1 MKKEE
6 INIEKEYVLIAGV
19 ELPNDDRFEYSM
31 NELSRLCE
39 ACGLEVAGSVT
50 QSLDCKNNA
59 YYLGPGKVIEIR
71 DLAHNLEVGL
81 IVFNDTLTPSQLRNL
96 QDETDTPVMDRTML
110 ILEIFR
116 KRARSREAR
125 LQVELASL
133 EYLKPRLTGM
143 YDALTRQG
151 GTSGSMSNRGAGETK
166 LELDR
171 RRMDKRLVEL
181 RRELKE
187 VASERVVQRKQRK
200 RSGMKLAALVGYTN
214 ARKSTLMNA
223 IVDRYVRDEERK
235 VFEADMLFAT
245 LDTTVRRVDISKNK
259 SFLLSDTVGF
269 VNKLPTGL
277 VEAFKS
283 TLEEIKEADLIL
295 HVVDRSDPMYAEQME
310 TTERTLRE
318 LGAGHIP
325 EIIVYNKMDALEELE
340 VYRDENVIDLGAAK
354 LCMTNKDGISDT
366 EVISDTADI
375 DTDSLAA
382 ETSDKPES
390 DSLEAAASETAI
402 DARKKAV
409 RYPRKAGSIQSSEG
423 HSKDVVY
430 ISAKDRN
437 SVGLLTELI
446 AEHFGRGLIEAEF
459 MIPYEHGNA
468 AAYLQNNAEVIES
481 DYRENGTYLK
491 LRCRKEDHQRYR
503 EFLIPSLSR

>member
-6 INIEKEYVLIAGV
+6 INTEKEYVLIAGV
-19 ELPNDDRFEYSM
+19 ELPADDHFEYSM

-50 QSLDCKNNA
+50 QSLDRKNNA

-71 DLAHNLEVGL
+71 ELAHNLELGL

-151 GTSGSMSNRGAGETK
+151 GTSGSMSSRGAGETK

-171 RRMDKRLVEL
+171 RRMDKRLAEL

-187 VASERVVQRKQRK
+187 VVSERAVQRRRRK
-200 RSGMKLAALVGYTN
+200 RSGIKLAALVGYTN
-214 ARKSTLMNA
+214 AGKSTLMNA
-223 IVDRYVRDEERK
+223 IVDRYLRDEERK

-277 VEAFKS
+277 IEAFKS
-283 TLEEIKEADLIL
+283 TLEEIKDADLIL

-310 TTERTLRE
+310 TTERTLSE

-325 EIIVYNKMDALEELE
+325 EIIVYNKMDALQELE
-340 VYRDENVIDLGAAK
+340 VCRDENVTDLRAAK
-354 LCMTNKDGISDT
+354 LWMTNKDGIGNTTDP
-366 EVISDTADI
+366 
-375 DTDSLAA
+375 DTDSLAN
-382 ETSDKPES
+382 ETSDKQVT
-390 DSLEAAASETAI
+390 DSFKAAASDIGAE
-402 DARKKAV
+402 ARKKAV
-409 RYPRKAGSIQSSEG
+409 RYPRKAGSIQSYDG

-437 SVGLLTELI
+437 SVELLTELI
-446 AEHFGRGLIEAEF
+446 AEHFDRGLTEAEF
-459 MIPYEHGNA
+459 MISYEHGNA
-468 AAYLQNNAEVIES
+468 AAYLQKNAEVLEAE
-481 DYRENGTYLK
+481 YTENGTYLK
-491 LRCRKEDHQRYR
+491 LRCKKEDRHRYK
-503 EFLIPSLSR
+503 EFLIRS

>member
-1 MKKEE
+1 MKHRMPDILLMKKEE
-6 INIEKEYVLIAGV
+6 INTEKEYVLIAGV

-31 NELSRLCE
+31 NELARLCE
-39 ACGLEVAGSVT
+39 ACGLEVAGSIT

-59 YYLGPGKVIEIR
+59 FYLGPGKVIELR
-71 DLAHNLEVGL
+71 ELAHNLELGL
-81 IVFNDTLTPSQLRNL
+81 IIFNDTLTPSQLRNL

-151 GTSGSMSNRGAGETK
+151 GTSGSMSSRGAGETK

-214 ARKSTLMNA
+214 AGKSTLMNA

-340 VYRDENVIDLGAAK
+340 VYKAA
-354 LCMTNKDGISDT
+354 G
-366 EVISDTADI
+366 
-375 DTDSLAA
+375 
-382 ETSDKPES
+382 
-390 DSLEAAASETAI
+390 
-402 DARKKAV
+402 
-409 RYPRKAGSIQSSEG
+409 YPRKAGSIQSSEG

-430 ISAKDRN
+430 ISAKDRD
-437 SVGLLTELI
+437 SVEMLTELI

-491 LRCRKEDHQRYR
+491 LRCKKEDYQRYR
-503 EFLIPSLSR
+503 EFLIPD

>member
-6 INIEKEYVLIAGV
+6 INTEKEYVLIAGV

-59 YYLGPGKVIEIR
+59 YYLGPGKVIEIK

-81 IVFNDTLTPSQLRNL
+81 IIFNDTLTPSQLRNL
-96 QDETDTPVMDRTML
+96 HDETDTPVMDRTML

-151 GTSGSMSNRGAGETK
+151 GTSGSMSSRGAGETK

-214 ARKSTLMNA
+214 AGKSTLMNA

-325 EIIVYNKMDALEELE
+325 EIIVYNKMDALCELE
-340 VYRDENVIDLGAAK
+340 VYRDENVIDLRAAK
-354 LCMTNKDGISDT
+354 LCMTNKDGISGTD
-366 EVISDTADI
+366 EINDDMADN
-375 DTDSLAA
+375 DMDSLAA
-382 ETSDKPES
+382 ETSDKPGT
-390 DSLEAAASETAI
+390 DSFKAATAENAV
-402 DARKKAV
+402 DVRKKAV
-409 RYPRKAGSIQSSEG
+409 RYPRKAGSIQSSDG

-430 ISAKDRN
+430 ISAKDRD
-437 SVGLLTELI
+437 SVELLTELI

-503 EFLIPSLSR
+503 EFLIQS